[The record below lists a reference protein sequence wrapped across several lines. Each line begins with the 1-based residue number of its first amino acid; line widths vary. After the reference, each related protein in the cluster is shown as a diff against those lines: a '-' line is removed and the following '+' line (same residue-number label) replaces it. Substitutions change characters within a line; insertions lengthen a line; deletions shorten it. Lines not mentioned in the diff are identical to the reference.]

1 MKSNLVKLLSVIFM
15 LFASI
20 GVRAGNDIKDHIDFD
35 DNYIKVVFLP
45 LCNGEGQF
53 KVVLSNVSGVSLL
66 VEQDLFKSELF
77 DPSNFGLNV
86 RQDINS
92 KRIKVKEIKPQVRL
106 PDAWF
111 KLDMG
116 QHVEHIIDLR
126 TMTEGVLVTDSSYTV
141 GMSKMIKVIKPE
153 GEIVYVDIFTN
164 KQVEQFTVAPDC
176 FQ

>member
-35 DNYIKVVFLP
+35 DNYIKVELLP
-45 LCNGEGQF
+45 LCNAEGQF
-53 KVVLSNVSGVSLL
+53 KVVLSNASSIPLL
-66 VEQDLFKSELF
+66 AEQDLFKNELF
-77 DPSNFGLNV
+77 DPSNLGLSIASDNDL
-86 RQDINS
+86 QL
-92 KRIKVKEIKPQVRL
+92 IKIKEIPPNIRL

-111 KLDMG
+111 KLDVG

-126 TMTEGVLVTDSSYTV
+126 TMTEGVMDTNRSYFV
-141 GMSKMIKVIKPE
+141 VMSKMIKVIKPE
-153 GEIVYVDIFTN
+153 GEIVYVDLFTN
-164 KQVEQFTVAPDC
+164 KQLKPFTVAPDC